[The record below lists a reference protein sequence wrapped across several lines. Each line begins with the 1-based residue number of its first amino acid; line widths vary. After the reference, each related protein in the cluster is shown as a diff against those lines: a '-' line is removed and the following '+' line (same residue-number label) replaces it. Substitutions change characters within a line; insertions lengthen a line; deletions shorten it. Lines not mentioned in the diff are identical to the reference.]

1 MSPSSQPSPV
11 TVPLGSF
18 TLGPLFLSTP
28 SKLILSPTSSVSVP
42 SPPPRSLLL
51 GQPSLEL
58 MLSPLP
64 LDVPQG
70 QEPGLTSLG
79 PISTFRQLPFL
90 PCECLENRSPL
101 LTVPAILI
109 PLLAS
114 ALGLR
119 VPISQGH
126 PPPLCTASRPAL
138 RTSMLAVPPDWS
150 CQGLLV
156 HQPESVPPPRL
167 MPRLVTTP
175 GPASV
180 LHVPTSSHPAAC
192 PRASAGPPSLSP
204 GPSVTD
210 PSAFFPI
217 PIPLTFTSPCSN
229 SVHSLSC
236 QHSS

>member
-1 MSPSSQPSPV
+1 MPGKPKSS
-11 TVPLGSF
+11 LNGSCYPDPPAGVSS
-18 TLGPLFLSTP
+18 GP
-28 SKLILSPTSSVSVP
+28 
-42 SPPPRSLLL
+42 
-51 GQPSLEL
+51 
-58 MLSPLP
+58 
-64 LDVPQG
+64 
-70 QEPGLTSLG
+70 
-79 PISTFRQLPFL
+79 
-90 PCECLENRSPL
+90 PCPHQSGAP
-101 LTVPAILI
+101 
-109 PLLAS
+109 
-114 ALGLR
+114 
-119 VPISQGH
+119 

-210 PSAFFPI
+210 PSAFFPVH
-217 PIPLTFTSPCSN
+217 IPLTFTSPCSN